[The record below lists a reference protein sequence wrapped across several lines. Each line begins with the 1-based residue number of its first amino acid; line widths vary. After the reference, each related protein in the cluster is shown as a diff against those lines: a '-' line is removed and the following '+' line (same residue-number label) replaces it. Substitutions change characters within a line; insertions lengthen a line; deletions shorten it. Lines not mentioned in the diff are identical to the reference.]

1 MGQEKICAVKIAPS
15 LLTADFARLGEQL
28 REAEAAGADYIHLD
42 VMDGH
47 FVPPITFGSLLIAAA
62 RRATSLPLDIHLM
75 VERPERQLQ
84 AFAEVGAGILSVHVE
99 VCPHMHRTLQQ
110 IKELGCRAGVCL
122 NPGTPPSALEEVL
135 EEVEQVMVM
144 GVNPGWGGQELI
156 PSTLDK
162 LRRIRAMLDER
173 GLAADIEVDGGVK
186 VENAASCVEAGA
198 RVLVAGS
205 AVFNDRASVAENMR
219 ALRESLARAGLAV

>member
-1 MGQEKICAVKIAPS
+1 MPSAVKIAPS

-47 FVPPITFGSLLIAAA
+47 FVPPITFGPLLVAAA

-84 AFAEVGAGILSVHVE
+84 AFAEASAGILSVHVE
-99 VCPHMHRTLQQ
+99 ACPHVHRTLQQ

-156 PSTLDK
+156 PGTLDK

-205 AVFNDRASVAENMR
+205 AVFNDRASVAKNMR

>member
-1 MGQEKICAVKIAPS
+1 MEQEKICAVKIAPS

-47 FVPPITFGSLLIAAA
+47 FVPPITFGSLLVAAA

-84 AFAEVGAGILSVHVE
+84 AFAEAGAGILSVHVE
-99 VCPHMHRTLQQ
+99 ACPHVHRTLQQ

>member
-84 AFAEVGAGILSVHVE
+84 AFAEAGAGILSVHVE
-99 VCPHMHRTLQQ
+99 ACPHLHRTLQQ

>member
-1 MGQEKICAVKIAPS
+1 MPSPVKIAPS

-47 FVPPITFGSLLIAAA
+47 FVPPITFGPLLVEAA
-62 RRATSLPLDIHLM
+62 RRATSLPLDVHLM

-84 AFAEVGAGILSVHVE
+84 PFAEAGASILSVHVE
-99 VCPHMHRTLQQ
+99 ACPHVHRTLQQ
-110 IKELGCRAGVCL
+110 IKELGCRAGVCV

-135 EEVEQVMVM
+135 GDADQIIVM
-144 GVNPGWGGQELI
+144 GVNPGWGGQDLI
-156 PSTLDK
+156 PSTLGK

-173 GLAADIEVDGGVK
+173 GLTADIEVDGGVK
-186 VENAASCVEAGA
+186 VQNAASCVEAGA

-205 AVFNDRASVAENMR
+205 TVFNDRASVAENMR
-219 ALRESLARAGLAV
+219 ALRESLARAGLTV